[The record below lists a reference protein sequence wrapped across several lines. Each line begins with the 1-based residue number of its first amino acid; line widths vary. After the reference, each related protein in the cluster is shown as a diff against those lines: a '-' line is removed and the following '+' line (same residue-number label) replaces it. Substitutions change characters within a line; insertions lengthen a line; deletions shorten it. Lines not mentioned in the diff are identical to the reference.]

1 MRLSHLLLISG
12 VLGLSGG
19 YFAEPYVRA
28 LLEPG
33 QGGGALVEE
42 PAGQE
47 QADGEG
53 AVAQQEDEDSGWE
66 NDEDFSDIFD
76 IDGVKDG
83 TGLAGGKPADSFED
97 AADDSPEAAEDEGDA
112 EDTRPR
118 RLTGLGR
125 EDSGRRPAHEEAHKG
140 QLPAA
145 AWRNP
150 VALEKRLASRLRSR
164 FKGTEPAE
172 VEAFLRDPENRLMLA
187 QWEVLHRSDLK
198 ALGKLMRD
206 REACEGL
213 SRLLNDL
220 QWVTAFAYDGELE
233 NAHIA
238 LEMLHQFRK
247 VDEKMDEDVLVD
259 GEGIR
264 PGLKRRVAAAI
275 AVEFARNQWYGGDD
289 RPLTREEEREL
300 REIGV
305 PLARNRSD
313 RKDTY
318 RLARERY
325 LFFAES
331 IDQQLLN
338 SNFARLPDWQLHF
351 VCGWK
356 GESPFG
362 TATTMRWLRDNV
374 SAPADAYKGMCGQVP
389 YRASNVYGDSIHGP
403 YYYEPFDVLYPGNF
417 AKETRDV
424 GAVCGGL
431 SHFGAS
437 SANANGVPAITM
449 GEPGHCAYAVY
460 EGGRWHPCNSI
471 SEERSPHWKIWG
483 EYGKWGSLQMLSAM
497 YEDGARTRDAQLLC
511 SLAAMLAAHRN
522 PNNSLRVY
530 EMAAVMQPLNT
541 PVWDAYIATAANS
554 LRRQPRKWLGVVEF
568 VCKAVAPEHPE
579 MCAKFLREK
588 IYPAMLPVMRS
599 DKQKLEAFS
608 YFFRQLRRNED
619 CEWDLPGLLDSQLAA
634 FDRSRPR
641 RMELMQM
648 IVDSVGRHPEFGIA
662 ITWAVKKAFAE
673 NKTSGRKILEL
684 VDAAAKDSP
693 DKRLVDAAVIRA
705 AEEMGDIE
713 LAQQYSRPYMGSKG
727 GRRLPAFER
736 PEGNLVSAGGMV
748 QLGEYFPDQGIIAEH
763 CAALTECGG
772 HIRSEAGKHQPL
784 TIVLP
789 KPARIGA
796 IVIVPQ
802 GGAGSYR
809 QWKLETSLDGKN
821 WKTITELPNGSDKP
835 YVRIAFK
842 RNNPNARY
850 VRVDS
855 GEDQGVGINFN
866 AFLIYDNK
874 KAR

>member
-1 MRLSHLLLISG
+1 MKLSRILLLSAF
-12 VLGLSGG
+12 LGLLGG
-19 YFAEPYVRA
+19 FVAEPYVRGMF
-28 LLEPG
+28 PG
-33 QGGGALVEE
+33 QGGDAVV
-42 PAGQE
+42 PQPGQ
-47 QADGEG
+47 
-53 AVAQQEDEDSGWE
+53 AVAPDAGGSLAQEEGKSQDAWE

-76 IDGVKDG
+76 IDGVTDG

-97 AADDSPEAAEDEGDA
+97 AADDAPEAGEEGDA

-125 EDSGRRPAHEEAHKG
+125 EDSGRRPAQEEAHKG

-145 AWRNP
+145 AWRHP
-150 VALEKRLASRLRSR
+150 EALEKRLAGRLRSR
-164 FKGTEPAE
+164 LKGTKPAE
-172 VEAFLRDPENRLMLA
+172 VESFLRDPENRLMLA

-206 REACEGL
+206 RSACEQL
-213 SRLLNDL
+213 SLLLNDL
-220 QWVTAFAYDGELE
+220 QWVASFAYDGELE
-233 NAHIA
+233 RADIA
-238 LEMLHQFRK
+238 LAMIHQFRQ
-247 VDEKMDEDVLVD
+247 VDERMDEDVLVD

-275 AVEFARNQWYGGDD
+275 AVEFTRNHWYGGDD

-300 REIGV
+300 RDIGV
-305 PLARNRSD
+305 PLARHGGD

-325 LFFAES
+325 LLYAEG

-338 SNFARLPDWQLHF
+338 SQFARLPDWQLHF

-356 GESPFG
+356 GDSPFG

-374 SAPADAYKGMCGQVP
+374 SAPAEAYKGMAYQVP

-403 YYYEPFDVLYPGNF
+403 YYYQPFDVLYPGNF

-460 EGGRWHPCNSI
+460 LDGKWHACNSI

-483 EYGKWGSLQMLSAM
+483 QYGKWGSLQMMSAM

-511 SLAAMLAAHRN
+511 SLAAMLTAHRN
-522 PNNSLRVY
+522 PNNGLRIY

-568 VCKAVAPEHPE
+568 VCSAVAPEHPE
-579 MCAKFLREK
+579 MCAKFLTEK
-588 IYPAMLPVMRS
+588 IYPAMLPIMRS

-608 YFFRQLRRNED
+608 YFFRHLRRNED
-619 CEWDLPGLLDSQLAA
+619 CEWDLPSLLDSQAAA
-634 FDRSRPR
+634 FHRSRPR
-641 RMELMQM
+641 RMELLQM
-648 IVDSVGRHPEFGIA
+648 VVEAASKQPEFGIA
-662 ITWAVKKAFAE
+662 ITWAVKQAFAE
-673 NKTSGRKILEL
+673 NKRSGEKMLEL
-684 VDAAAKDSP
+684 VDAAAKACP
-693 DKRLVDAAVIRA
+693 DKRLLDAAVIRA
-705 AEEMGDIE
+705 AEEMGDIG
-713 LAQQYSRPYMGSKG
+713 LAQKYSQPYLTGQGK
-727 GRRLPAFER
+727 LPAFER

-748 QLGEYFPDQGIIAEH
+748 QLGEYFPDQGIIASH
-763 CAALTECGG
+763 CAALTEGGG

-784 TIVLP
+784 TVVLP
-789 KPARIGA
+789 KPTRIGA
-796 IVIVPQ
+796 IVIVPR
-802 GGAGSYR
+802 GGAKSYR
-809 QWKLETSLDGKN
+809 QWTLETSLDGKN
-821 WKTITELPNGSDKP
+821 WKTITKLPDASDKP
-835 YVRIAFK
+835 CVRVVFK

-850 VRVDS
+850 IRVDS
-855 GEDQGVGINFN
+855 GEDQGVGIDFN